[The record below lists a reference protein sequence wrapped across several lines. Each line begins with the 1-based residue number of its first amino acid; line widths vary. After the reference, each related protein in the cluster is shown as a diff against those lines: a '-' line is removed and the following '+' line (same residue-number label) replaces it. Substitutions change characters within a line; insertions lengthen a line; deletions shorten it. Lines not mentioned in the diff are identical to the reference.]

1 MDPILVGFVAAFAAF
16 AGYLVYEKAAKRLNA
31 PKAQAIIYAVVVG
44 IVIYLSIR
52 SLAAWFV
59 NR

>member
-1 MDPILVGFVAAFAAF
+1 LVGFVAAFAAF

>member
-1 MDPILVGFVAAFAAF
+1 MGFVAAFAAF

>member
-1 MDPILVGFVAAFAAF
+1 LDPILVGFVAAVAAF
-16 AGYLVYEKAAKRLNA
+16 AGYVVYERAVKRLNA

-44 IVIYLSIR
+44 IVIFLSIR
-52 SLAAWFV
+52 SLAAWLV